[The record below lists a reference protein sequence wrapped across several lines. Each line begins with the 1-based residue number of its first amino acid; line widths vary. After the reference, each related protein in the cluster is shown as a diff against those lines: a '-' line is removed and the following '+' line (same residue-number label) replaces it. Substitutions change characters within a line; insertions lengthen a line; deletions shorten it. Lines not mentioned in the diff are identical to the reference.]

1 MIFCKQVDWYFNY
14 YVINWTHLSF
24 WCLIIIL
31 LRSAAEIITI
41 QFTTTLYYGKSAIRW
56 LGHIED
62 GLIDDQGSP
71 DPISRSKVGD
81 VPVEWTVYRL
91 SVIGLQIFR
100 ANNTINLKRISGNE
114 LKLHVKHKFCKQ
126 CIMTKNTGT
135 LTLVHV
141 SK

>member
-1 MIFCKQVDWYFNY
+1 M
-14 YVINWTHLSF
+14 
-24 WCLIIIL
+24 
-31 LRSAAEIITI
+31 
-41 QFTTTLYYGKSAIRW
+41 YYGKSAIRW

-71 DPISRSKVGD
+71 DPIYRSKVDD

-91 SVIGLQIFR
+91 SVIGLHIFR
-100 ANNTINLKRISGNE
+100 ANNTINPQRISGNE
-114 LKLHVKHKFCKQ
+114 LKLLVKHEFWKQ

-135 LTLVHV
+135 FTFVHV